1 MKDKKMKLYVWEG
14 VLTDWTDGV
23 GWINMFALAESSDEA
38 REVIKKKAVDVFG
51 FDCEDIAQELKGEP
65 REVSQSEGFF
75 MFGGG

>member
-1 MKDKKMKLYVWEG
+1 MKLYVWEG

-23 GWINMFALAESSDEA
+23 MFALAESSDEA
-38 REVIKKKAVDVFG
+38 REVIKKKAADVFT

-75 MFGGG
+75 LFGGG